1 MWNHRTLI
9 SLDKRLRRLEET
21 AQAPPSHP
29 SFETQAINAE
39 ECVPLSLDYHDHGN
53 QFTTIQEKDLSRDY
67 NPVPDATSNSSF
79 VQQVAS
85 VVGSG
90 YDHVDSTGIGIGTIS
105 RHSNVEYNMKDLTV
119 PTRQLADSFLQ
130 CYWELFHPVY
140 PVLHKPSFYAKY
152 IQLWQPFDL
161 SGSVSHNNHQDVVFH
176 STMNIVLALGC
187 QRNIALTV
195 ADREDLAS
203 EFYKR
208 SVRMV
213 SMDTLDT
220 SSLQIVQLLL
230 LRGFYLLYTP
240 YANRCWSTIGVA
252 LRVAQA
258 VGLHVATA
266 GVSHQLDREMRR
278 RVWHICVLLDW

>member
-1 MWNHRTLI
+1 MWNQSTLI

-21 AQAPPSHP
+21 AQAPPSLV
-29 SFETQAINAE
+29 SSETPAIGAE
-39 ECVPLSLDYHDHGN
+39 DCVSLSQEYHDRGV
-53 QFTTIQEKDLSRDY
+53 QFTTIQEKSLPREY
-67 NPVPDATSNSSF
+67 EPVPGATSNSSF

-90 YDHVDSTGIGIGTIS
+90 YEHVDSTGIGIGTIS
-105 RHSNVEYNMKDLTV
+105 RPSNVNYNMKDLII
-119 PTRQLADSFLQ
+119 PTRQLADNFLQ

-140 PVLHKPSFYAKY
+140 PVLHKPSFHAMYT
-152 IQLWQPFDL
+152 QLWQPFDVSDL
-161 SGSVSHNNHQDVVFH
+161 TSHNNHQDVVFH
-176 STMNIVLALGC
+176 STLNIVLALGC

-195 ADREDLAS
+195 AEREDVAG

-208 SVRMV
+208 SMKLV

-240 YANRCWSTIGVA
+240 YADRCWSTVGVA
-252 LRVAQA
+252 MRVSQA
-258 VGLHVATA
+258 VGLHLATA
-266 GVSHQLDREMRR
+266 GVPHQLEREMRR